1 MATSDGAA
9 LTHGPYTLGRR
20 LGAGGMAE
28 VFEAERADRPG
39 VRVALKRVLPAH
51 AGEREFELMFADE
64 IAIARRITHTNVL
77 SVVDADPSPPAQFLA
92 LELVDGVDAGRFQ
105 NAARRGELS
114 LSTNAIA
121 WLGACVARGLH
132 AAHEATDDRGAP
144 MGVVHRDVSPGNVF
158 VTREGAVKLGD
169 FGVAF
174 ARERSARTT
183 TGAVKGKVSFMAPEQ
198 LSGLSVDRRADVFSL
213 ACALHAVAVGDSPF
227 RSMDEL
233 SAILRGHELPMH
245 DAIPEALVPPLR
257 KALGATPSSRFE
269 TALDFALALDPLV
282 LDERAAREELALAC
296 GSVERREPARPLFDA
311 LWSLDA
317 MGLDEP
323 ELPPPTLAARPS
335 AQRPIQPE
343 LAPPRA
349 EPATSTSTAEAPRTK
364 RISAAI
370 LLLILAIFAAGA
382 ALRRSRSEPDPSTP
396 SPPVARVA
404 ALDASSPARVEPPSR
419 PIATVDA
426 STAASTEGVRAARTI
441 DPRPQRR
448 VTSAVD
454 AGRASEPSA
463 APEGARAWIRVG
475 FAGDPV
481 AGARVLVDG
490 VPRGW
495 APAVLSLPVGSRRVI
510 VRSPEGA
517 TLLDQSVTIA
527 EEHTRVSPRV
537 VLVSR

>member
-1 MATSDGAA
+1 M
-9 LTHGPYTLGRR
+9 
-20 LGAGGMAE
+20 
-28 VFEAERADRPG
+28 FEAERADRPG

-64 IAIARRITHTNVL
+64 IAIARRITHANVL

-92 LELVDGVDAGRFQ
+92 LELVDGVDAGRLQ
-105 NAARRGELS
+105 SAARRGELA
-114 LSTNAIA
+114 LTANAIA

-158 VTREGAVKLGD
+158 VTRDGAVKLGD

-233 SAILRGHELPMH
+233 SAILRGHELPIH

-257 KALGATPSSRFE
+257 RALGATPSSRFE

-323 ELPPPTLAARPS
+323 EPPPPTLA

-343 LAPPRA
+343 LATPRDDRSA
-349 EPATSTSTAEAPRTK
+349 PTAAATSPRTK

-370 LLLILAIFAAGA
+370 LLLIATLFAAGA
-382 ALRRSRSEPDPSTP
+382 ALQRARSEPDPSTQA
-396 SPPVARVA
+396 PPVARVA
-404 ALDASSPARVEPPSR
+404 ALDASSPTRVEPPSR
-419 PIATVDA
+419 PLATVDA
-426 STAASTEGVRAARTI
+426 STAASTEGARAARTI

-475 FAGDPV
+475 FSGDPV

-537 VLVSR
+537 VLVTR